1 MPLPAGSMVRRF
13 DLFGIIL
20 GLAGLTVIA
29 VTPLEQR
36 GLLLTGMFVTF
47 LGAVLYG
54 GVPSRNAIESVLTKI
69 QFPMLIMAAVT
80 ALLVIRLLGWQAFK
94 SSLLTW
100 SFGFF
105 AIAAVFAPLIQR
117 MLGVGGGG
125 A

>member
-80 ALLVIRLLGWQAFK
+80 ALLI
-94 SSLLTW
+94 
-100 SFGFF
+100 SF
-105 AIAAVFAPLIQR
+105 VFGKPLIRKLRTLKAGQEVR
-117 MLGVGGGG
+117 EDGPETHLTKS
-125 A
+125 